1 MSQMVFCRGCGQEI
15 HETAPTCPHC
25 GAVQHAVYAGTTGSA
40 ATAVGDE
47 HPGFWMR
54 VGAALIDALITYI
67 LAFIAGLVLG
77 VTLGAL
83 GGVSDAGIEAWGA
96 LVGVLVAWVYSAGF
110 ESSPHQAT
118 PGKMALGIVVTDL
131 HGQRIGFWRA
141 TGRHF
146 GKIIS
151 GLILLIG
158 YIMCA
163 FTARKQ
169 CLHDMMAGCLLY
181 RKR

>member
-1 MSQMVFCRGCGQEI
+1 MSSMVFCRGCGQSI

-25 GAVQHAVYAGTTGSA
+25 GAVQAAVQVGATGSA
-40 ATAVGDE
+40 AVSASDE
-47 HPGFWMR
+47 HPGFWLR
-54 VGAALIDALITYI
+54 VVAALIDTVAMYAI
-67 LAFIAGLVLG
+67 AFAAGLVLG
-77 VTLGAL
+77 LGM
-83 GGVSDAGIEAWGA
+83 GIAGAEEGEAEA
-96 LVGVLVAWVYSAGF
+96 VGTVVGLLTAWLYSALF
-110 ESSPHQAT
+110 ESSRHQAT

-131 HGQRIGFWRA
+131 NGERIGFGRA

-146 GKIIS
+146 GKIVS
-151 GLILLIG
+151 GLILGIG
-158 YIMCA
+158 YLMCA